1 MKELSDNYTRYKQSE
16 RGTFSLGDLAKPGL
30 PPEWLFSSIEDFIE
44 NSTETLNINDLAQY
58 IDFRITFNDKGET
71 RDIRS
76 AKFLKESSSNAL
88 SYLILVVLFVGF
100 VNMIRQEQ
108 KVMLTWAV
116 DELLDIHTNN
126 IERLLELLRSNN
138 INIISACPGVDEQ
151 VFSLFDKTY
160 ELFDEPNGNIILR
173 DYDDPSSDGYVD
185 QLLNELANSSEAVT

>member
-1 MKELSDNYTRYKQSE
+1 
-16 RGTFSLGDLAKPGL
+16 
-30 PPEWLFSSIEDFIE
+30 
-44 NSTETLNINDLAQY
+44 
-58 IDFRITFNDKGET
+58 
-71 RDIRS
+71 
-76 AKFLKESSSNAL
+76 
-88 SYLILVVLFVGF
+88 
-100 VNMIRQEQ
+100 MIRQEQ